1 MHAESPVE
9 NGGTSGKKLPGKN
22 QTGDD
27 TAILLIRPAKF
38 PNDIKMPDR
47 SSELQ
52 AVRSPIS
59 KSTTLLPDQF
69 VSQLSSSL
77 LFAIQLFRLPER
89 VSIPQPVFVICS
101 KLLLA
106 LSW

>member
-1 MHAESPVE
+1 VE

-47 SSELQ
+47 SFELQ
-52 AVRSPIS
+52 AVRSPKS
-59 KSTTLLPDQF
+59 KITTLLPDQF
-69 VSQLSSSL
+69 VSQLSSL
-77 LFAIQLFRLPER
+77 LFAIQLFRLPAR

-101 KLLLA
+101 KLLLV
-106 LSW
+106 LS